1 MSDSGGKKVGGVE
14 VDPVEAVL
22 YSGTGDRNHRYSK
35 TRTKMGALKRAVSK
49 SLLLRGPS
57 TISKEAKERFP

>member
-1 MSDSGGKKVGGVE
+1 VALGK
-14 VDPVEAVL
+14 
-22 YSGTGDRNHRYSK
+22 GTAI
-35 TRTKMGALKRAVSK
+35 TVWEMRTDMGALKRAVSK